1 MPCGCECE
9 VFSRIV
15 GYYRP
20 VQQWNK
26 GKRAEFGRRKAYRL
40 NVGAQFIA
48 PRGPINRTPTKA
60 KDAD

>member
-1 MPCGCECE
+1 MSKEQRRQDSAGRALAMPCE

-26 GKRAEFGRRKAYRL
+26 GKAEEFHQRE
-40 NVGAQFIA
+40 VIA
-48 PRGPINRTPTKA
+48 WKEPLEKT
-60 KDAD
+60 